1 MKILNFGSC
10 NIDYV
15 YSLNSIVVNGETTSA
30 QKMETFPGGKGLNQ
44 SIACA
49 KAGAEVYHAGQVGFD
64 GKILIDEIIFDV
76 GYENHTFFRKIF
88 TKRYGITPNKYR
100 KIKNRG

>member
-1 MKILNFGSC
+1 MKVLCFGSC

-49 KAGAEVYHAGQVGFD
+49 KAGAEVYHAGLVGFD
-64 GKILIDEIIFDV
+64 GEILIDAPLINYVYFI
-76 GYENHTFFRKIF
+76 
-88 TKRYGITPNKYR
+88 NKDALFKDLVEKLTR
-100 KIKNRG
+100 